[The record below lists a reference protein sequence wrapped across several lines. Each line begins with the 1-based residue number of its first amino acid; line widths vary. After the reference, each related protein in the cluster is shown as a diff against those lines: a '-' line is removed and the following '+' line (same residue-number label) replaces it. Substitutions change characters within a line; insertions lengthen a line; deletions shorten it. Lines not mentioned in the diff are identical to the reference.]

1 MSNFGTQ
8 NIRIIEIIELYK
20 MLTGK
25 YGEEV
30 SNFLR
35 TRDDSTTRGHKYKL
49 YKTHSSLDVR
59 KYSFTKKNLK
69 PGTTYHPQ
77 L

>member
-1 MSNFGTQ
+1 LYL
-8 NIRIIEIIELYK
+8 IELYK

-25 YGEEV
+25 YDEEV

-59 KYSFTKKNLK
+59 KYSFTKR
-69 PGTTYHPQ
+69 T
-77 L
+77 